1 MSGSAAP
8 IQAGARLFAATEA
21 DRARSPSL
29 VLGLVVLLLVGGAA
43 VGGTWYVREHG
54 EWRDVFLAA
63 RWFVLG
69 VPALLVCLEAFQESA
84 AQGMLCLLVPLYL
97 VWYAIT
103 RVESYWRQALVL
115 SALALL
121 IAEYAWLRERSVITI
136 TSEVVHRFI
145 EYVGASIRRAGE
157 AGVF

>member
-1 MSGSAAP
+1 
-8 IQAGARLFAATEA
+8 
-21 DRARSPSL
+21 
-29 VLGLVVLLLVGGAA
+29 
-43 VGGTWYVREHG
+43 
-54 EWRDVFLAA
+54 
-63 RWFVLG
+63 
-69 VPALLVCLEAFQESA
+69 
-84 AQGMLCLLVPLYL
+84 MLCLLVPLYL